1 MPLMNSND
9 NRNGKVVTLLRY
21 NELYLVMDVF
31 NIGKEIDVVLTEV
44 KRYRPPKLRLSMIVN
59 LLW

>member
-1 MPLMNSND
+1 MPLMNLND
-9 NRNGKVVTLLRY
+9 NRIGKVVTLLRY